1 MADGV
6 NRFWNGLGICCAI
19 GWGVLPAP
27 AAATDKARIE
37 HLDGSGRAT
46 IIEVAP
52 GVPGRTEL
60 LRATPEPIP
69 RRGEVILMPRRT
81 AVPSPSP
88 ARLGGE
94 ERR

>member
-1 MADGV
+1 V
-6 NRFWNGLGICCAI
+6 SRFWNWLAISFAI
-19 GWGVLPAP
+19 GWGLAVVGEV
-27 AAATDKARIE
+27 AADRARIE

-69 RRGEVILMPRRT
+69 KRGEVILMPRRT

-88 ARLGGE
+88 ARVGAEE
-94 ERR
+94 ER

>member
-1 MADGV
+1 M
-6 NRFWNGLGICCAI
+6 RICCAI
-19 GWGVLPAP
+19 GWGVLPAS
-27 AAATDKARIE
+27 AGATDRARID

-52 GVPGRTEL
+52 GVPGREEL

-69 RRGEVILMPRRT
+69 RRGEVILMPRAT
-81 AVPSPSP
+81 AHPSPSP
-88 ARLGGE
+88 SRLGAE

>member
-1 MADGV
+1 MIRFL
-6 NRFWNGLGICCAI
+6 NRLAICCAI
-19 GWGVLPAP
+19 GCGVLAVP
-27 AAATDKARIE
+27 AAATDKARID

-69 RRGEVILMPRRT
+69 RRGEVILMPRAT

-88 ARLGGE
+88 ARVGSD

>member
-1 MADGV
+1 MNG
-6 NRFWNGLGICCAI
+6 FWNRLGICCAI
-19 GWGVLPAP
+19 GWSVLVAP
-27 AAATDKARIE
+27 AAATDRARIE

-52 GVPGRTEL
+52 GVPGRAEL

-69 RRGEVILMPRRT
+69 RRGEVILMPRAT
-81 AVPSPSP
+81 AIPSPSP
-88 ARLGGE
+88 PLLGDQ